1 MDTYIEETVERRY
14 QYTFTMFIPQGDK
27 TLIISPSLLTNTK
40 RDEVKVTE
48 QAIADLMRK
57 ENIHVFPRTV
67 VLAVVDLEENTIEN
81 YKMLVNEYGLV
92 YGKEL
97 LVK

>member
-27 TLIISPSLLTNTK
+27 TLIIPPSMLTNTK
-40 RDEVKVTE
+40 KDEAKVTE
-48 QAIADLMRK
+48 QAIADLMKK

-67 VLAVVDLEENTIEN
+67 VLAVVDLEENTVEN
-81 YKMLVNEYGLV
+81 YKMLVNKYGLV

-97 LVK
+97 IIK